1 MFQPLAVLAP
11 GSGDNLSLHRIASVI
26 SSIDLAHTSKNL
38 MRDYARLRLLLPI
51 ALTAMSCSAPMSGG
65 SSGAQRARSG
75 AVTESDVR
83 RVLGALSDD
92 SLEGRMTGTRGSA
105 RAAAFIAG
113 EMRRIGLE
121 PAGDS
126 GYFQRVPVA
135 ASPGA
140 RGGLTLLASF
150 AEYDTLPAG
159 RRRNAVNVV
168 GVLRG
173 TDPVLRD
180 SAVLIDAHYDHLGIG
195 SPVKGDSIYNG
206 ADDDASGVVAVLE
219 IARSLAAGPAPKRT
233 VIFAATTGEEVGLL
247 GTRWYV
253 KHPVVPIAQ
262 MSANMEIEMIGRPDS
277 LAGGP
282 GRAWLTG
289 FERSTMGASFA
300 RAGLPIGPDRRPD
313 QRFFERSD
321 NIAFAREGV
330 PAHTLSSYNMHTDYH
345 EPRDD
350 LAHVDIAHMT
360 GVIRAGAS
368 AARLLADGP
377 APQWN
382 ANGRPA
388 PRPAPRTAPTPTPMP
403 VTPAATIDGPAE
415 RLARLTTVHLAADT
429 SSLTPRER
437 RMLPLLI
444 DAAREMH
451 DIFWIQV
458 IGPRDSVMRTIADST
473 TRRLADVEVGPW
485 DRLDNNAPFVAGVG
499 PKPAGAN
506 FYPRDMTKV
515 EFERAVQGGGA
526 HADSLKS
533 LYTMVRRDASGKLV
547 AIPYSKFFA
556 DGNARAAGKLR
567 QAAALADDAGLKK
580 YLGLLA
586 TALVTDQYR
595 PSDMAWM
602 DMKHNRLDIVLGPI
616 ETYEDELFGYKT
628 AQESFVL
635 VKDAAWSRRL
645 AKFAAMLPALQRG
658 IPVPAAYKAERP
670 GTDADLNAYDVVYVS
685 GQANAGG
692 KTIAINLPNDE
703 QVQLAKGARRLQLKN
718 AVRAKFDRILM
729 PIARELIV
737 ADQLPRV
744 TFDAFFEN
752 VMFHEVAHGLGIKN
766 TLDKKG
772 TVRAALKER
781 AGALEEGKA
790 DILGLYMIRQLNAQG
805 ELGRE
810 SVDDNYVTFLASLF
824 RSVRFGAADA
834 HGRAN
839 VVAFNFLERMGAF
852 SREADGRYRVNF
864 EKMRAGADSLSRRIL
879 TLQGDGDY
887 AGVGVLNTELGTIG
901 PVLHGDLARLGAK
914 GIPVDIIYEQGR

>member
-1 MFQPLAVLAP
+1 MLRSTHRPRLLPLALAALACSSP
-11 GSGDNLSLHRIASVI
+11 LTGGAS
-26 SSIDLAHTSKNL
+26 SPD
-38 MRDYARLRLLLPI
+38 R
-51 ALTAMSCSAPMSGG
+51 AP
-65 SSGAQRARSG
+65 SG
-75 AVTESDVR
+75 AVTEGDVR
-83 RVLGALSDD
+83 RILSALSDD

-105 RAAAFIAG
+105 KAAAIIAH
-113 EMRRIGLE
+113 EMRSIGLQ

-126 GYFQRVPVA
+126 GFFQRVPVA
-135 ASPGA
+135 MSAGGPRGA
-140 RGGLTLLASF
+140 QPVLLESF
-150 AEYDTLPAG
+150 AVYDTMPAG
-159 RRRNAVNVV
+159 RRRPAVNVV

-173 TDPVLRD
+173 SDPVLRD

-195 SPVKGDSIYNG
+195 RSVNGDSIYNG

-219 IARSLAAGPAPKRT
+219 IARVLAAGPAPKRT

-253 KHPVVPIAQ
+253 RHPVVPIAQ
-262 MSANMEIEMIGRPDS
+262 MSANLEIEMIGRPDS

-282 GRAWLTG
+282 GRGWLTG
-289 FERSTMGASFA
+289 FERSTMGESFA
-300 RAGLPIGPDRRPD
+300 KAGIPIGPDRRLD
-313 QRFFERSD
+313 QQFFERSD
-321 NIAFAREGV
+321 NIAFARLGV

-345 EPRDD
+345 EPSDD
-350 LAHVDIAHMT
+350 LAHADIPHMT
-360 GVIRAGAS
+360 ALIRAGAV
-368 AARLLADGP
+368 AARILADGP
-377 APQWN
+377 APRWN
-382 ANGRPA
+382 ANGRPV
-388 PRPAPRTAPTPTPMP
+388 PRPAPGAAPTPTPMP

-415 RLARLTTVHLAADT
+415 RLARLTTVRLEADT
-429 SSLTPRER
+429 ASLTPRER

-451 DIFWIQV
+451 DIFWVQV
-458 IGPRDSVMRTIADST
+458 IGSRDSVLQSIADPA
-473 TRRLADVEVGPW
+473 TRRLAEVEVGPW
-485 DRLDNNAPFVAGVG
+485 DRLDGNVSFVAGVG

-506 FYPRDMTKV
+506 FYPRDMTKA
-515 EFERAVQGGGA
+515 EFEREVQKGPA
-526 HADSLKS
+526 ARADSLKS
-533 LYTMVRRDASGKLV
+533 LYTLVRRDDVGRLV
-547 AIPYSKFFA
+547 PVPYSTYFA
-556 DGNARAAGKLR
+556 HENARAAGKLR
-567 QAAALADDAGLKK
+567 AAAALADDAGLKR

-602 DMKHNRLDIVLGPI
+602 DMKRNRLDIVLGPI
-616 ETYEDELFGYKT
+616 ETYEDELFGYKA

-635 VKDAAWSRRL
+635 VKDLAWSKRL
-645 AKFAAMLPALQRG
+645 AKFAAMLPSLQRG
-658 IPVPAAYKAERP
+658 IPVPAKYKAERP

-703 QVQLAKGARRLQLKN
+703 QVQLQKGARRLQLKN
-718 AVRAKFDRILM
+718 AVRAKFDRILL

-766 TLDKKG
+766 TLDGKG
-772 TVRAALKER
+772 TIRAALKER
-781 AGALEEGKA
+781 NGALEEGKA
-790 DILGLYMIRQLNAQG
+790 DILGLYMIRQLNARG

-810 SVDDNYVTFLASLF
+810 SIDDNYVTFLASLF

-852 SREADGRYRVNF
+852 TREPDGRYRVDVA
-864 EKMRAGADSLSRRIL
+864 KMRAGADSLSRRIL

-887 AGVGVLNTELGTIG
+887 AGVGALYAEQGAIGT
-901 PVLHGDLARLGAK
+901 VLHGDLARLSAK